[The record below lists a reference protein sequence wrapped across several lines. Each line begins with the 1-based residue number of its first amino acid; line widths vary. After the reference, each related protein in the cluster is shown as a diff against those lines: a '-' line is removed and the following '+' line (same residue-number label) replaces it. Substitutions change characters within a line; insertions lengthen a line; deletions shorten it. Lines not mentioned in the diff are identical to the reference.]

1 MLLFIFFTALGITRG
16 IKHPDLTREILE
28 DFYQT
33 SYLGA
38 IPITIDTIAV
48 GFVLFYG
55 ELEGTIWFAYSLFWV
70 STFLSI
76 TVGGIIVWITTAV
89 QEAPDLASVN
99 GM

>member
-1 MLLFIFFTALGITRG
+1 MLLFIFFTVLGITRG
-16 IKHPDLTREILE
+16 IKHPSLTKEILE

-55 ELEGTIWFAYSLFWV
+55 ELTGTVWFAYALYWV
-70 STFLSI
+70 SVFLSI
-76 TVGGIIVWITTAV
+76 IVGGIIVWITTAT
-89 QEAPDLASVN
+89 QEAPELGSVN